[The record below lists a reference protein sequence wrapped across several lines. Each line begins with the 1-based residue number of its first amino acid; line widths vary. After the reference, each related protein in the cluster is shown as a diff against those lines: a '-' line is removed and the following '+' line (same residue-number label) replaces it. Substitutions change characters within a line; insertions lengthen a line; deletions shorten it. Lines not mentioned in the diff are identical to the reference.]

1 MTCKSLSQDNSTSNF
16 HILAG
21 MYASKRYASNACLI
35 SISKPQEMP
44 SNIVSDSGKAPK
56 PIPAGKSPQGW
67 GGSRGASSSRG
78 RGGGPERGRGSS
90 ARGGGRGAGRGSG
103 GDRVS
108 FGDREGKPFS
118 PGRGRGGSS
127 DRGGGRGG
135 GSDRGGRGGGSTRGG
150 RGGGSER
157 GGRGGGSDRGGGRGG
172 ARGGGRGGYQATRD
186 DNSSGAKPSFF
197 AKGEKKGNDAFET
210 AKSLNLPMGGDG
222 KWFEHIPN
230 FEDIDD
236 DKKRKRNKKTGSD
249 VEQASADDLK
259 ELARLRLEREV
270 SGYDNKGKQRQRD
283 GPGQNNSEFLKKIL
297 SSGTLTDKM
306 ASMTLMVQEAPMV
319 RFT

>member
-1 MTCKSLSQDNSTSNF
+1 MENVKS
-16 HILAG
+16 
-21 MYASKRYASNACLI
+21 M
-35 SISKPQEMP
+35 
-44 SNIVSDSGKAPK
+44 
-56 PIPAGKSPQGW
+56 
-67 GGSRGASSSRG
+67 
-78 RGGGPERGRGSS
+78 
-90 ARGGGRGAGRGSG
+90 
-103 GDRVS
+103 
-108 FGDREGKPFS
+108 
-118 PGRGRGGSS
+118 
-127 DRGGGRGG
+127 
-135 GSDRGGRGGGSTRGG
+135 
-150 RGGGSER
+150 
-157 GGRGGGSDRGGGRGG
+157 
-172 ARGGGRGGYQATRD
+172 
-186 DNSSGAKPSFF
+186 
-197 AKGEKKGNDAFET
+197 
-210 AKSLNLPMGGDG
+210 NLPMGGDG

-236 DKKRKRNKKTGSD
+236 DKKRKRNKNTGSD

>member
-1 MTCKSLSQDNSTSNF
+1 
-16 HILAG
+16 
-21 MYASKRYASNACLI
+21 
-35 SISKPQEMP
+35 
-44 SNIVSDSGKAPK
+44 
-56 PIPAGKSPQGW
+56 
-67 GGSRGASSSRG
+67 
-78 RGGGPERGRGSS
+78 
-90 ARGGGRGAGRGSG
+90 
-103 GDRVS
+103 VS

-127 DRGGGRGG
+127 DRGGGRGGGSDRGGRGG